1 MKKLR
6 LFCAIGA
13 LLMASTMNA
22 KVGDTFTEGQF
33 KYKVLSEEGITESG
47 VTTVTG
53 GTVSATNRVSG
64 YDYSSDYVF
73 PETVTHNGVE
83 YVITTIGSN
92 LFASVYN
99 NPQSHDNM
107 KSVTIPSTV
116 KRIEGNAFSGNQT
129 SKNSLRNV
137 YLSEGLIHRRGRI
150 CKLPD
155 RGNRHSELR
164 YGNRWGYRL

>member
-64 YDYSSDYVF
+64 YDYS
-73 PETVTHNGVE
+73 
-83 YVITTIGSN
+83 
-92 LFASVYN
+92 SVYN